1 MDDSSEPLNEFLN
14 RRQDHE
20 RAILAAIELLE
31 QLIAETN
38 SPIAEPW
45 CERALEHCRAL
56 RDDECFKYLGMAFTY
71 VAARK
76 AGV

>member
-14 RRQDHE
+14 RREGHE
-20 RAILAAIELLE
+20 RAILAAIEFLR

-45 CERALEHCRAL
+45 CN
-56 RDDECFKYLGMAFTY
+56 
-71 VAARK
+71 
-76 AGV
+76 

>member
-14 RRQDHE
+14 RRESHE

-45 CERALEHCRAL
+45 CKRALEYCRAL